1 MTTSDYFSV
10 KLPSTLTDEQLTKV
24 YTWGKTN
31 CLRSNML
38 MQRDG
43 YLMVAQ
49 KSDKKDLRC
58 RQRLMGTNLKN
69 WGVDIAKQKGW
80 MSLLTEDE
88 YEALSQGKHL
98 PSAKHES
105 PRGDEATERSDI
117 EAEPVLRT
125 SARPACYD
133 AMEARPTYLTLPPCL
148 LSIRVPAIKSK

>member
-10 KLPSTLTDEQLTKV
+10 KLPPTLTDEQLTKL
-24 YTWGKTN
+24 YTWGKAN
-31 CLRSNML
+31 CLQSNVL

-69 WGVDIAKQKGW
+69 WGLDIAKQKGW

-88 YEALSQGKHL
+88 YEAL
-98 PSAKHES
+98 
-105 PRGDEATERSDI
+105 
-117 EAEPVLRT
+117 
-125 SARPACYD
+125 
-133 AMEARPTYLTLPPCL
+133 
-148 LSIRVPAIKSK
+148 